1 MKAILRNSPEI
12 IDITTVSINSSGDIQ
27 DYFSGYNKIEK
38 SNILK
43 LFDDFDR
50 SFSENWY

>member
-1 MKAILRNSPEI
+1 MKAMLRDSPEI
-12 IDITTVSINSSGDIQ
+12 VEITTVSINSRGDIQ
-27 DYFSGYNKIEK
+27 DYFSGYHKIEK

-43 LFDDFDR
+43 VFDDFDR